1 MSANTDTSKHHE
13 KTHSLVR
20 FLGFGGLVAVIGLAV
35 TVGKYESSIETTVS
49 AVKDQQTQL
58 SQVITEIHVEQQ
70 EITDVDRRVTR
81 LEDRNNAN

>member
-1 MSANTDTSKHHE
+1 VQASTDISKHHE

-81 LEDRNNAN
+81 LEDRK